1 MTDTIQ
7 LTEINKPKFEVLMWQ
22 GTHFTAKFEQASLP
36 KGYLN
41 VWLEYSDVSE
51 KIVKSQ
57 TEGFVSGFRLIAIR
71 NEEFGK
77 PGTNIIYQIDPEN
90 HTPIPGVD
98 FKEGE
103 SVFGIQDFDFNCI
116 MKVSFRPSLDN
127 VDGLIPLYEWEI

>member
-7 LTEINKPKFEVLMWQ
+7 LTETTRPVFEVLMWQ
-22 GTHFTAKFEQASLP
+22 GTHFTAKFEQASFP

-51 KIVKSQ
+51 KIVREQ

-90 HTPIPGVD
+90 HSSIPRVD